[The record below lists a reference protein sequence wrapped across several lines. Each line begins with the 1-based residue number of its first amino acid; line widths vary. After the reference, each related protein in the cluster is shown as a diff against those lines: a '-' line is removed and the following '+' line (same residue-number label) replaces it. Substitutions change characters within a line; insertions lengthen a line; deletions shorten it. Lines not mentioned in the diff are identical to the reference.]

1 MKPSEDNFSHRYLM
15 SNPFSIYWNKNWT
28 FQIVHMEGGIYIE
41 AKGLGVLIRKPLLA
55 TESPFTAA
63 DNLVH
68 SEDKNRKFLFNSWK
82 SKRTKSS
89 NWF

>member
-1 MKPSEDNFSHRYLM
+1 MH
-15 SNPFSIYWNKNWT
+15 NPFSIYWNKNWT

-63 DNLVH
+63 DNLVL

-89 NWF
+89 NCF

>member
-1 MKPSEDNFSHRYLM
+1 MH
-15 SNPFSIYWNKNWT
+15 NPFSIYWNKNWT

-82 SKRTKSS
+82 SKRDKSS